1 MQSVRIPGF
10 SPNAFGFRFANDFP
24 KVPVIK
30 LPVPGMDLGLGD
42 ASNGLCGGMSL
53 AAADLYTAGKAP
65 PADQTAPSEGPLFD
79 YLVQRAFDSFELP
92 DGPMRYLMWMGLP
105 DQEALFGIHGVV
117 RRTIMEEWPEVRAD
131 IDAGKPSALGLIR
144 TRSFNPHDL
153 ALNHQV
159 LAYGYDL
166 DDVNRRL
173 TAIHVYDPN
182 YPADGTVAISVHRE
196 DTPEASTFS
205 YVEGDHP
212 VRGFFRTAWT
222 PKDPS
227 AIAQPAPPG
236 AEHGP

>member
-10 SPNAFGFRFANDFP
+10 SPSSFGFRFANDFP
-24 KVPVIK
+24 DVPVIK
-30 LPVPGMDLGLGD
+30 LPIPGMDLGLGD

-53 AAADLYTAGKAP
+53 AAADLYTVGKAP
-65 PADQTAPSEGPLFD
+65 PADQTAPGQGPVFD
-79 YLVQRAFDSFELP
+79 YLVARAFDSFELP

-117 RRTIMEEWPEVRAD
+117 WRTITQEWPRVRAD
-131 IDAGKPSALGLIR
+131 IDAGRPSALGLIR

-166 DDVNRRL
+166 DDVNRRVS
-173 TAIHVYDPN
+173 AIHVYDPN
-182 YPADGTVAISVHRE
+182 YPADGTVAIAVHRV
-196 DTPEASTFS
+196 DPPEASTFS
-205 YVEGDHP
+205 YVGGDAP

-227 AIAQPAPPG
+227 SIASSG
-236 AEHGP
+236 